1 MREALRKL
9 GGIALALSLAGAC
22 AAARADYPDR
32 PVKIIV
38 PFSAGGFTDTLARI
52 VGQKLG
58 EMWKQPVIV
67 ENRTGAGGNIGAEV
81 AAKSAPDGYTLFL
94 ATNTTHGINPTLY
107 RNLPYDAIRD
117 FSPVVLMVTT
127 PNLLIVN
134 NAVPVTSVKELVASA
149 KANPKKFNYAS
160 TGIGS
165 SVHLQAEQFK
175 AATGIQMAH
184 IPYKGSSQAFTDLLG
199 GSVQLMFDNFLFELP
214 HVTSGKVRAIAI
226 TSQKRSPQL
235 PDVPTLTEL
244 GIPGFEYGPW
254 FGLVAPARTPAAVI
268 AKINAD
274 VNAVLQMKDVQEK
287 LRGAEILGGTPQQF
301 TTFIAEEVSKWG
313 KVIRA
318 LGLKVD

>member
-1 MREALRKL
+1 MREAFRKL

-22 AAARADYPDR
+22 AAARADYPDK

-67 ENRTGAGGNIGAEV
+67 ENRAGAGGNIGAEV

-107 RNLPYDAIRD
+107 RNLPYDAIKD
-117 FSPVVLMVTT
+117 FSAVVLMVTT

-134 NAVPVTSVKELVASA
+134 NAVPIASVKELVASA

-214 HVTSGKVRAIAI
+214 HVTSGKVKAIAI

-254 FGLVAPARTPAAVI
+254 FGLVAPARTPPAVV
-268 AKINAD
+268 AKVNAD
-274 VNAVLQMKDVQEK
+274 VNTVLQMKDVQEK

-301 TTFIAEEVSKWG
+301 TTFIAQEVSKWG

-318 LGLKVD
+318 LDLKVD

>member
-1 MREALRKL
+1 MRVLRKL

-22 AAARADYPDR
+22 AAARADYPDK

-67 ENRTGAGGNIGAEV
+67 ENRAGAGGNIGAEV

-117 FSPVVLMVTT
+117 FSAVVLMVTT

-134 NAVPVTSVKELVASA
+134 NSVPVSSVKELVASA

-254 FGLVAPARTPAAVI
+254 FGLVAPAHTPPAVV
-268 AKINAD
+268 ARVNAD

-301 TTFIAEEVSKWG
+301 TTFIAQEVGKWG

-318 LGLKVD
+318 LDLKVD